1 MKGTT
6 TFYKEFVRRKGL
18 YIFIFFA
25 ILLVLLFFSINLG
38 VAKIKLWDILAII
51 FGQTK
56 RPATETMMAI
66 LVRIRLPRIVMA
78 VIAGMGL
85 AIAGAAMQAVLR
97 NPLASSYTLG
107 LSSAAGFGAALA
119 IGLGM
124 GVWGGRYGQYIVV
137 GNAFFFSIISMFLVY
152 GISRIKGCTPGTLIL
167 AGIAM
172 NYLFGALIAIIKY
185 IVQDE
190 VLAGIVFWLM
200 GGLNLARW
208 EAVAIVLPIVF
219 IPSAFLIIR
228 YSWDLNVMSSGD
240 EVATSLGVHPE
251 RTRVIVLVLST
262 LITAGVIAF
271 TGIIGFVCLVGPH
284 IARMLIGS
292 DHRFLLPFSCL
303 TGAVLLLGADTI
315 ARTIIQ
321 PIEIPV
327 GIVTAFLGVPFF
339 LHLLLKSRGY
349 WK

>member
-1 MKGTT
+1 MSTLS
-6 TFYKEFVRRKGL
+6 YKEFVRKKGI
-18 YIFIFFA
+18 YIFAFLA
-25 ILLVLLFFSINLG
+25 ILLILLFFSINLG
-38 VAKIKLWDILAII
+38 VAKIRLQDILAII
-51 FGQTK
+51 FGRVEGAAAKT
-56 RPATETMMAI
+56 RMDI
-66 LVRIRLPRIVMA
+66 LFMIRLPRIVMA

-85 AIAGAAMQAVLR
+85 AMAGAAMQAVLR

-124 GVWGGRYGQYIVV
+124 GVWGGQYGQYLVV
-137 GNAFFFSIISMFLVY
+137 ANAFIFGIISMFLVY
-152 GISRIKGCTPGTLIL
+152 GISRIKGCATETLIL
-167 AGIAM
+167 AGIAI
-172 NYLFGALIAIIKY
+172 NYLFGALIALVKY
-185 IVQDE
+185 IVQSE

-200 GGLNLARW
+200 GGLNLAKW
-208 EAVAIVLPIVF
+208 DQVAIVLPVVF
-219 IPSAFLIIR
+219 IPSLFLIVR

-240 EVATSLGVHPE
+240 EVAASLGVHPE
-251 RTRVIVLVLST
+251 RTRVIVLILAT
-262 LITAGVIAF
+262 LITSSVIAF

-284 IARMLIGS
+284 IARMMIGS

-315 ARTIIQ
+315 ARTIIA

-339 LHLLLKSRGY
+339 LHLLLRSRRY
-349 WK
+349 WR

>member
-1 MKGTT
+1 MPTLT
-6 TFYKEFVRRKGL
+6 YKEFVKKKGI
-18 YIFIFFA
+18 YIIVFLA
-25 ILLVLLFFSINLG
+25 ILLLLLFLSINLG
-38 VAKIKLWDILAII
+38 VAKIKLQDILVFI
-51 FGQTK
+51 FGQAK
-56 RPATETMMAI
+56 GVQAETMMEI
-66 LVRIRLPRIVMA
+66 LIRIRLPRIVMA
-78 VIAGMGL
+78 IIAGMGL

-124 GVWGGRYGQYIVV
+124 GVWGGPYGQYIVV
-137 GNAFFFSIISMFLVY
+137 GNAFFFSIVSMFLVY
-152 GISRIKGCTPGTLIL
+152 GISRIKGCAPETLIL
-167 AGIAM
+167 AGIAI
-172 NYLFGALIAIIKY
+172 NYLFAALIALIKY
-185 IVQDE
+185 IVQSE

-200 GGLNLARW
+200 GGLNLAKW
-208 EAVAIVLPIVF
+208 EGVGIVLPIVL
-219 IPSAFLIIR
+219 IPSAILIIR

-240 EVATSLGVHPE
+240 EVAISLGVHPE
-251 RTRVIVLVLST
+251 RTRVVVLVSAT

-292 DHRFLLPFSCL
+292 DHRFLLPFSGL

-315 ARTIIQ
+315 ARTVIA

-339 LHLLLKSRGY
+339 LHLLLRSRRY
-349 WK
+349 WR